1 MFNILTDTLPDR
13 ITVGN
18 DDILIN
24 TSFKTWIKF
33 ICIMSNNEMSNA
45 VKLARVCKL
54 CIGELP
60 KSDTLSDL
68 MEALVTFSGGIPSEE
83 KAVDVVET
91 SKKAIYDFEIDSKA
105 IYNSFMA
112 YYHIDLLTAD
122 LHWWQFKTLFDGLGE
137 ETEIM
142 KIIGYRTINLSKIKD
157 KEQKSFYQ
165 KMKQR
170 YALPDNR
177 TEEEKEKD
185 MNNMLAMMF

>member
-1 MFNILTDTLPDR
+1 MFNILTDTLPDH
-13 ITVGN
+13 ITVDGELVPI
-18 DDILIN
+18 D
-24 TSFKTWIKF
+24 TSFRTWIKF
-33 ICIMSNNEMSNA
+33 ICIMSNNEISNS
-45 VKLARVCKL
+45 VKLAKACKL
-54 CIGELP
+54 CIGQLP
-60 KSDTLSDL
+60 KANTLSDL
-68 MEALVTFSGGIPSEE
+68 MEALVTFSIGILPE
-83 KAVDVVET
+83 KNVET
-91 SKKAIYDFEIDSKA
+91 VNSSKKAIYDFEADSKA

-137 ETEIM
+137 DTEIM

-157 KEQKSFYQ
+157 KEQKSFYK

-177 TEEEKEKD
+177 TEEEKEQE